1 VGRGWRG
8 IAIYSIGLKNAPAAY
23 GGCRWEP
30 TFLLAPN
37 KAIGAPVEML
47 QEATLYEQGLKEWQS
62 RSQAREVLAFWK
74 ILLGF
79 TGFSEIT
86 M

>member
-1 VGRGWRG
+1 
-8 IAIYSIGLKNAPAAY
+8 
-23 GGCRWEP
+23 
-30 TFLLAPN
+30 
-37 KAIGAPVEML
+37 ML